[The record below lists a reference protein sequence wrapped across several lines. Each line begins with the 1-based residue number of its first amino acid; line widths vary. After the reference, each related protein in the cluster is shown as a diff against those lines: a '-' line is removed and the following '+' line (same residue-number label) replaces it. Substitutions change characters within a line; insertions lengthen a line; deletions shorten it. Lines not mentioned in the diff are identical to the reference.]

1 MEVYLVQHGE
11 ALPKDSDPSRP
22 LTEEGRSEIRRMA
35 ALLGRGVSIERLYH
49 SGKER
54 ARQTAE
60 ILMTMPGCAAPPEE
74 SRDLAPNDPVEPWA
88 ERLAESDRSTMLV
101 GHLPFMGRLASL
113 MLTGKATMEAV
124 GFTPGTVLGMSRTDS
139 GWRLKIMIRPDMVG
153 TV

>member
-11 ALPKDSDPSRP
+11 ALPKDTDPSRP
-22 LTEEGRSEIRRMA
+22 LTDEGRAELRRMA
-35 ALLGRGVSIERLYH
+35 ALLGRNINVERLVH

-74 SRDLAPNDPVEPWA
+74 SHDLAPNDPVEPWA
-88 ERLAESDRSTMLV
+88 ARLADSDESTMLV

-113 MLTGKATMEAV
+113 MLTGEATMEAV
-124 GFTPGTVLGMSRTDS
+124 RFTPGTILGMSRTDA
-139 GWRLKIMIRPDMVG
+139 GWRLEVMVRPDMVD